1 MNIGNSQAEYNIQN
15 VNPTS
20 VENDENSLV
29 LNFTFDVPL
38 DEAPSLTNTTSIFN
52 TQPLT
57 ALNFDNMNALNT
69 NLNSENNNVNTG
81 SVNTGSVDSNN
92 EYGDFANQLMNYINN
107 SFNNMDL
114 GSGAL
119 NTAINESF
127 IEKAKYKQV
136 ISEAGKQQLKTLTF
150 PDDSIQQESCP
161 ITQEEFLKDQEVTQ
175 LPCGHCFNSDAIMN
189 WLEEEKS
196 ECPVCRLKLDSR
208 EVKIETSSQ
217 PEGEDEGEQESE
229 HDNEGESIDSDDII
243 EDDMSVDENQDNESP
258 EESVTTPL
266 LTPETTNILINR
278 VVRRAYENRIK
289 EMREQEED
297 ELQRALMASFTETQR
312 EENKVEHGEKKSDP
326 DPDADPD
333 SDNDTQ

>member
-1 MNIGNSQAEYNIQN
+1 M
-15 VNPTS
+15 
-20 VENDENSLV
+20 ENDENSLV